1 MYLKQAGIDVLKA
14 EETTDQ
20 GLAGLPVDMSDKV
33 IQIFQ
38 HIDSFHNI
46 NLYQAENYIPTKKKN
61 ADQQIVRLPDDILA
75 MVK

>member
-33 IQIFQ
+33 IKI
-38 HIDSFHNI
+38 I
-46 NLYQAENYIPTKKKN
+46 
-61 ADQQIVRLPDDILA
+61 
-75 MVK
+75 